1 MLTLKKLEVL
11 VTGTM
16 VSLTLSEEEREVI
29 QEILEE
35 QHRTLLLEISYT
47 DHHHF
52 KTLLRKKAE
61 VLESVLSRFLV
72 NA

>member
-1 MLTLKKLEVL
+1 VEVL

-16 VSLTLSEEEREVI
+16 VSLTLSEEEQDLI

-35 QHRTLLLEISYT
+35 QHRTLLLEIAHT

-52 KTLLRKKAE
+52 KTVLQKKAE

>member
-1 MLTLKKLEVL
+1 MAET
-11 VTGTM
+11 T
-16 VSLTLSEEEREVI
+16 VSLILSDEERDLI

-35 QHRTLLLEISYT
+35 QHRALLVEISHT

-52 KTLLRKKAE
+52 KTVLLKKAD
-61 VLESVLSRFLV
+61 VIESVLSRFLV